1 MLQYSTDI
9 LPHANGGYSRMN
21 NTEKTIIDK
30 LNLRK
35 YSTKLILGKPD
46 DISDFDELEYD
57 TSAVKAKYSLIFTF
71 IFNLE
76 EFVSQLNEVIERQ
89 LLEEGGYLFFAYPK
103 KNNPK
108 YADYIERDSFFAQ
121 VSMDEEGYVQGSP
134 IKFARM
140 VSLNDV
146 FTVIGLKSQ
155 TKKAASSAK
164 AKPSQ
169 CVDDY
174 IDRVEDIRAYLQH
187 DEAIGQRY
195 NQLTPGYQKDWARYV
210 YSAKKKETQDKRL
223 AEMKAV
229 LAEGYKSMDLYRR
242 NKK

>member
-1 MLQYSTDI
+1 
-9 LPHANGGYSRMN
+9 MN
-21 NTEKTIIDK
+21 NSEKTIIDK

-35 YSTKLILGKPD
+35 YPTKLILGKPD
-46 DISDFDELEYD
+46 DIADFDELEYD
-57 TSAVKAKYSLIFTF
+57 TSAVKEKYSLIFTF

-76 EFVSQLNEVIERQ
+76 EFASQLNQVIERQ

-108 YADYIERDSFFAQ
+108 YAEYIERDSFFAE
-121 VSMDEEGYVQGSP
+121 VPMDEDGYIGGSP

-155 TKKAASSAK
+155 AKKAASSA
-164 AKPSQ
+164 ATKPSQ
-169 CVDDY
+169 RVDDY
-174 IDRVEDIRAYLQH
+174 VDRVEDIKAYLQH
-187 DEAIGQRY
+187 DEEIARQY

-223 AEMKAV
+223 AEMKTV
-229 LAEGYKSMDLYRR
+229 LAEGYKSIDIYRR

>member
-1 MLQYSTDI
+1 
-9 LPHANGGYSRMN
+9 MN
-21 NTEKTIIDK
+21 NSEKTIIDK

-35 YSTKLILGKPD
+35 YPTKLILGKPD
-46 DISDFDELEYD
+46 DIAEFDELEYD
-57 TSAVKAKYSLIFTF
+57 TSAVKEKYSLIFTF

-76 EFVSQLNEVIERQ
+76 EFVSQLNQVIERQ

-108 YADYIERDSFFAQ
+108 YAEYIERDSFFPRIA
-121 VSMDEEGYVQGSP
+121 MDEDGYVQGSP

-155 TKKAASSAK
+155 AKKVANSGKTKN
-164 AKPSQ
+164 SQ

-174 IDRVEDIRAYLQH
+174 IDHVADIKIYLQN
-187 DEAIGQRY
+187 DQEIGEQY

-223 AEMKAV
+223 AEMKTI
-229 LAEGYKSMDLYRR
+229 LAEGYKSMDLFRR

>member
-1 MLQYSTDI
+1 
-9 LPHANGGYSRMN
+9 MN
-21 NTEKTIIDK
+21 NSEKTIIEK

-35 YSTKLILGKPD
+35 YPAKLILGKPD
-46 DISDFDELEYD
+46 DIADFDGLEYD
-57 TSAVKAKYSLIFTF
+57 TSAVKEKYSLIFTF
-71 IFNLE
+71 IFHLE
-76 EFVSQLNEVIERQ
+76 EFVNQLNQVIERQ

-108 YADYIERDSFFAQ
+108 YAEYIERDSFFAE
-121 VSMDEEGYVQGSP
+121 VPMDEDGYVGGSP

-155 TKKAASSAK
+155 AKKAASST
-164 AKPSQ
+164 KPSQ

-174 IDRVEDIRAYLQH
+174 VDRVKDIKAYLQH
-187 DEAIGQRY
+187 DEEIGERY

-223 AEMKAV
+223 AEMKTV
-229 LAEGYKSMDLYRR
+229 LAEGYKTMDLYRR

>member
-1 MLQYSTDI
+1 
-9 LPHANGGYSRMN
+9 MN
-21 NTEKTIIDK
+21 NSAKTIIEK

-46 DISDFDELEYD
+46 DIADFDELEYD
-57 TSAVKAKYSLIFTF
+57 TSAVEEKYSLIFTF

-76 EFVSQLNEVIERQ
+76 EFVSQLNQVIEQQ

-108 YADYIERDSFFAQ
+108 YAEYIERDSFFAE
-121 VSMDEEGYVQGSP
+121 VPMDEDGYVKGSP

-155 TKKAASSAK
+155 AKKAASSATTK
-164 AKPSQ
+164 ASQ

-174 IDRVEDIRAYLQH
+174 VDRVEDIKAYLQN
-187 DEAIGQRY
+187 DEEIAQRY

-210 YSAKKKETQDKRL
+210 YSAKKKETQNKRL
-223 AEMKAV
+223 AEMKTV
-229 LAEGYKSMDLYRR
+229 LAEGYKSIDLYRR